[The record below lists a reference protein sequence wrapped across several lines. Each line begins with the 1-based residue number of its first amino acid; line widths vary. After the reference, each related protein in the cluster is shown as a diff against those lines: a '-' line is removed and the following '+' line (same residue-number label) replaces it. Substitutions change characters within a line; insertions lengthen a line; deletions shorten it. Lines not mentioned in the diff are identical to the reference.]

1 MPTVE
6 HLLDILEAT
15 SRKDWKDIK
24 DIADTVA
31 EYERNKKHYT
41 AATKINE
48 AAAIVMAANA
58 SNGSFTTS
66 RQSQPAPPIDL
77 LNKTSVDVSAPL
89 MPKWLE
95 REVVFL
101 FEEWEQQALLKEED
115 ILPRNTMLLH
125 GPPGCGKTMLAQYV
139 ANKMGRD
146 LYTVRFDA
154 LVSSYLGETGSNIRK
169 AFDFVRANKC
179 VLFLDEIDAIAKL
192 RDDKSE
198 LGELKRVVIALL
210 QNIDSLSSDSFLI
223 AATNHAHMLD
233 SAIWRRFDIVWE
245 MQPPKEDVRIE
256 FFEKDFGTFIHDPV
270 IRNCIVAVT
279 TDMSGAE
286 LNRTIN
292 ESKRKR
298 ILDSSL
304 EHVEAYLL
312 AIIDHCRR
320 GEHSGD
326 SDKSE
331 NNFLGAVSYLR
342 KVYKKKYTYSK
353 LEKITGIPH
362 STLHH
367 KVKGNCNG

>member
-66 RQSQPAPPIDL
+66 RQSQTAPPIDL